1 MNNEEFFMREALKQ
15 AKKAFAKNE
24 VPVGCVIVFNDK
36 IIARGYNKRE
46 TLQQSLAHAEII
58 AIKKACK
65 ALKTWRLEQCDMYI
79 TLEPCIM
86 CSGAIIQSRIRK
98 VIYGAYDYRYG
109 AHKSFISI
117 FDKKFNHSVDISGGY
132 LASDCEN
139 LIKNFFKKLRIEK
152 KS

>member
-98 VIYGAYDYRYG
+98 VIYGAYDYRYV

-139 LIKNFFKKLRIEK
+139 LIKSFFKKLRIEK